1 MQRAPSGSTESRIA
15 MTDKTSKAVPRD
27 DLDRHAERLQA
38 ELELMHSVNY
48 ALVSASGLDDTLQQ
62 LLDGITRTLGYEA
75 ADIQLLTDDRR
86 QLVYSAL
93 SVDSGILKQVEKVIG
108 FTVRGLTIPLF
119 RNSVNWNII
128 VKGEPLITDDINR
141 IFADFSDSRSLRKL
155 APMVARITGFKYVIR
170 VPLRSASGIIGLMSV
185 ASGSRLGQEDL
196 EVMQHFAG
204 QVGLAVEKA
213 RLEQQ
218 LREYSEHLETMVKE
232 RTRELEAINQIAAT
246 VSRSLNIDVILKNAL
261 AKVLEVL
268 SLKVG
273 AVFITDDKQVMVNL
287 IFHQGLPED
296 VVEALSEVKVGQG
309 FPGLVVKEGKPIV
322 DNDLAAQAVDD
333 PLLWSHPE
341 FKSMAAV
348 PLESKGS
355 VRGVLVLL
363 SEDAG
368 RFSDAEAAMLVTIG
382 SEVGVALENA
392 WLYEKSSA
400 HSRKM
405 EELSIT
411 DSLTGLSN
419 RRHFYRRLKSEM
431 ARAIRQQHPLS
442 LLVVDLD
449 NLKGYNDKHGHLK
462 GDESLRGVAQA
473 IRAGIRQNVDTGYRH
488 GGDEFAVILPYSDQD
503 EALVVAERIR
513 KTFAGFSFPGTSLSI
528 GVAQQDGEER
538 VDDLVTR
545 ADTAMYVAK
554 NFGGNRVYVEKK

>member
-1 MQRAPSGSTESRIA
+1 MESRIA
-15 MTDKTSKAVPRD
+15 MPDKTSKTVPRD

-38 ELELMHSVNY
+38 ELDLMHSVNH

-75 ADIQLLTDDRR
+75 ADIQLLTDDKRH
-86 QLVYSAL
+86 LVYSAF
-93 SVDSGILKQVEKVIG
+93 SADSSILKQVEKVTG
-108 FTVRGLTIPLF
+108 FTAKGLMIPLF
-119 RNSVNWNII
+119 KGSVNWPII
-128 VKGEPLITDDINR
+128 VKGEPLVTDDIDR
-141 IFADFSDSRSLRKL
+141 LFADFSDSHTLRKL
-155 APMVARITGFKYVIR
+155 APMIARITGFKYVIR
-170 VPLRSASGIIGLMSV
+170 VPLRSASGIIGLMSI
-185 ASGSRLGQEDL
+185 ASGSQLGQEDL
-196 EVMQHFAG
+196 EAMQHFAG

-213 RLEQQ
+213 RMEQQ
-218 LREYSEHLETMVKE
+218 LREYSEHLESMVKE

-246 VSRSLNIDVILKNAL
+246 VSRSLNIDVILKNSL

-273 AVFITDDKQVMVNL
+273 AVFITDEKRAMVNL

-296 VVEALSEVKVGQG
+296 VVEALGEVGIGQG
-309 FPGLVVKEGKPIV
+309 FPGLVVKKAEPIV
-322 DNDLAAQAVDD
+322 DNDLNARAVDD
-333 PLLWSHPE
+333 PVLWSHPE
-341 FKSMAAV
+341 FKSIAAV

-392 WLYEKSSA
+392 WLYEKSFT
-400 HSRKM
+400 HSKKM

-419 RRHFYRRLKSEM
+419 RRHFYHRLKTEM

-442 LLVVDLD
+442 LLAVDLD
-449 NLKGYNDKHGHLK
+449 NLKGYNDKYGHLK
-462 GDESLRGVAQA
+462 GDESLRGVARA

-488 GGDEFAVILPYSDQD
+488 GGDEFAVILPYSDQA
-503 EALVVAERIR
+503 EAVVVAERIR
-513 KTFAGFSFPGTSLSI
+513 KTFEGFAFPGTSLSI
-528 GVAQQDGEER
+528 GIAQQFGEAR